1 MHSPEINK
9 FLHHEEPLDCPG
21 KLDDWIRCYQDRC
34 TAQPKK
40 LGQHF
45 QLHCTYAEILRKDEY
60 ALEDGP
66 TQTITFKST
75 SDYFP
80 LVNSDYARVKCKSS
94 TTSEHWMGVVI
105 GVRSKLVRKV
115 NDNQSNRWKKFITS
129 EEKKKKDAPFNVLMF
144 GFDSLSR
151 NTFIRKLPK
160 SYTYLV
166 DKIGAHVLNGYNIVG
181 DGTPQALIPIL
192 TGHTELEL
200 PETRK
205 RKSESTTCDAYPM
218 IWKDYELAGYVTAF
232 NEDLPNVGTFTYRLN
247 GFDDQ
252 PTDHYMRPYHLAT
265 DPLHSQYNPYCMGDR
280 PRHSV
285 FMNYTYQILASHEES
300 PKFIFSF
307 HGELSHDSINLI
319 EVADDDLFNFFKQL
333 NENALLENTILI
345 VMSDHG
351 NRFAEI
357 RNTFQGKLEERL
369 PFFSFA
375 FPDRFKQTHSQLY
388 ANFVRNANAGRLVT
402 PFDINRTLRHIL
414 QLTGDT
420 PDPPFAHKPNRALS
434 LFNPISKDRSCADA
448 YIESH
453 WCTCQHWKE
462 LKKYD
467 NRAIKAALVVTEH
480 INRLTDKYRSIC
492 ASLQVETISW
502 AGELEMNDD
511 LIRFQGS
518 SDRDGYL
525 GSFAEAKKVSLQLY
539 QVKLVTRPGDAIYEA
554 SVSHNLSTS
563 EYRVDTAHIS
573 RVNVYGDQARC
584 IYERDPEL
592 RKFCYCK

>member
-1 MHSPEINK
+1 M
-9 FLHHEEPLDCPG
+9 
-21 KLDDWIRCYQDRC
+21 DDWIRCYQERC
-34 TAQPKK
+34 TAQPRK
-40 LGQHF
+40 LAEHF
-45 QLHCTYAEILRKDEY
+45 QLHCTYTEILRRTDFSIE
-60 ALEDGP
+60 EPDIGN
-66 TQTITFKST
+66 TITFKST

-94 TTSEHWMGVVI
+94 KTSDKWTGIVI
-105 GVRSKLVRKV
+105 GVRTKISKRKTK
-115 NDNQSNRWKKFITS
+115 QTPTAIK
-129 EEKKKKDAPFNVLMF
+129 EENVFNVLMF

-151 NTFIRKLPK
+151 NSFIRKLPR
-160 SYTYLV
+160 SYNYLV
-166 DKIGAHVLNGYNIVG
+166 EKIGAHVINGYNIVG

-205 RKSESTTCDAYPM
+205 RMSDSVTCDAYPM
-218 IWKDYELAGYVTAF
+218 IWKEYEAAGYVTAF

-247 GFDDQ
+247 GFEEQ
-252 PTDHYMRPYHLAT
+252 PTDHYMRPYFLASE
-265 DPLHSQYNPYCMGDR
+265 PLQDKFARYCNGDR
-280 PRHSV
+280 PKHAV
-285 FMNYTYQILASHEES
+285 FMNYTYQILAGHGNL

-319 EVADDDLFNFFKQL
+319 EVADDEMLQFL
-333 NENALLENTILI
+333 IELHENLLHNTILI

-357 RNTFQGKLEERL
+357 RNTVQGKLEERL

-375 FPDRFKQTHSQLY
+375 FPAKFKELHPHFY
-388 ANFVRNANAGRLVT
+388 KNFVHNAKSGRLAT

-414 QLTGDT
+414 KLHKDA

-434 LFNPISKDRSCADA
+434 LFNPISADRSCADA

-453 WCTCQHWKE
+453 WCSCQHWTE
-462 LKKYD
+462 IKKYD
-467 NRAIKAALVVTEH
+467 NRAIKAALTVTEK
-480 INRLTDKYRSIC
+480 INQLTSKFRSIC
-492 ASLQVETISW
+492 APLQVETINW
-502 AGELEMNDD
+502 AGEMDINENL
-511 LIRFQGS
+511 LRFKGS

-525 GSFAEAKKVSLQLY
+525 GSFSDAKATGLQML

-554 SVSHNLSTS
+554 SVRYEVVTN
-563 EYRVDTAHIS
+563 EYHIDTAQIS
-573 RVNVYGDQARC
+573 RVNKYGDQARC
-584 IYERDPEL
+584 IYDKDPEL